1 MRGVDVSGTHSAAG
15 ARFHP
20 NGTTHLKQRRPTDRK
35 NPLFTTAEITKKS
48 FAKMSSIER
57 KKKTNKKKQH
67 KPEYHRSSST
77 LETSRLGAF
86 DFETT
91 NIGAVIYSHFLK
103 RVEEVLL
110 VNRQYRTTTA

>member
-1 MRGVDVSGTHSAAG
+1 MRGVDVSGTDSAAG

-57 KKKTNKKKQH
+57 KKKKTQH
-67 KPEYHRSSST
+67 KPEYYRSSST

-91 NIGAVIYSHFLK
+91 NIGAVIYSRFLK